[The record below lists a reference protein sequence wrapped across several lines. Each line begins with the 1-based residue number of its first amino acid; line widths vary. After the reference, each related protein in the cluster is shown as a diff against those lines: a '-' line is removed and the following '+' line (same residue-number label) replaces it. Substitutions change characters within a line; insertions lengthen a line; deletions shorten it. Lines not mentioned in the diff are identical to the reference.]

1 MIGFVVTSVMSYI
14 VLNLEVMSTS
24 SMSGLPFD
32 VESDSELLHIPSK
45 HSVNSPF
52 LTSRF
57 SQISP
62 DSPS

>member
-1 MIGFVVTSVMSYI
+1 MMGLVVHSSTFVRSCMRVVR
-14 VLNLEVMSTS
+14 STA

-32 VESDSELLHIPSK
+32 VESVSELLHIPSK
-45 HSVNSPF
+45 LSVNSPF